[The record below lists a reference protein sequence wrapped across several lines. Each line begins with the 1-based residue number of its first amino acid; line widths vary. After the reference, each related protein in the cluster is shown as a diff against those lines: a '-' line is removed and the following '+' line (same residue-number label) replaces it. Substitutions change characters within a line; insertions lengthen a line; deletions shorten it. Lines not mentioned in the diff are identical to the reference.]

1 MRHDDDSPT
10 AGIDTATAPEAP
22 ADTSLPAGGAGPVRA
37 IVAAHVEALTR
48 FDDADLG
55 QAQAEEYRAVQ
66 ATLVATQGLRFEI
79 RTATGSG
86 NLGGGIDAFAGAHA
100 MAAALQQRLA
110 RAKLEAPAALQA
122 WSGAD
127 RQRYRRA
134 LKPAHAFVSPSN
146 AAGHDYTCGTCGG
159 NRRVRCEPC
168 LGEGSTHCYPC
179 GGRGSTNCGSCGGSK
194 QTNCFSCG
202 GSGGMT
208 KYAQASQ
215 WNPNTNA
222 YEYVS
227 TSYWGNCDSCSGSG
241 RKTCYSCDHAGQIRC
256 NGCGGDGR
264 VTCIPCGA
272 SGKVNCGP
280 CAATGR
286 QHEYGRVVA
295 HVDLAEALAVDDA
308 DPEVEALIRSKI
320 DIGQLPEFGELLAL
334 EHDVLP
340 GAVQSTYRIRLD
352 VHQALLDARG
362 AQFRVHGFGPE
373 PTVFDFQNIAGHL
386 LEGDLNT
393 FEASVQAPVRFGKR
407 QVRLLELTA
416 GFLRSELNMLIA
428 EKVTDTKAAPDAAA
442 AVESH
447 FKALVGPRYIERA
460 ADALSTALRRVYGAE
475 LGEPAIYLCGTT
487 ALGAAAMAAFGWPHA
502 HWLPNSALAAAAGAC
517 AWIVVEW
524 GTRRRIAAGFEPALA
539 SRVLN
544 QVRLGGSVRRWRV
557 GMAFA
562 GVLAA
567 LAGSIGISQV
577 PAVRTMQDERLEIAQ
592 APALIQSW
600 LQQSEVDWQQR
611 SYPSRKLLERE
622 AERGNWRAQLILGW
636 QFLLGADGLTKDVKH
651 AGALLDQIAP
661 QARYSEVWKAAKAVQ
676 ELHLESTLA
685 QLRETSAA
693 LKQSADRGSLV
704 EARFWEARTYLD
716 PRSPVHDM
724 RRAAAALKS
733 AADKGH
739 AHAALL
745 LGQHLA
751 ERKGRAGN
759 IRQARH
765 YLEMAERAGLDK
777 ARAAL
782 AQLK

>member
-1 MRHDDDSPT
+1 MRHDDESPA
-10 AGIDTATAPEAP
+10 AGNDTAVAHEVP
-22 ADTSLPAGGAGPVRA
+22 ALPPPAGVAGPVRV
-37 IVAAHVEALTR
+37 IVAAHVEELTR

-55 QAQAEEYRAVQ
+55 QAQPEEYRAVH

-79 RTATGSG
+79 RTAMGAG
-86 NLGGGIDAFAGAHA
+86 NLAAGIDSCAGTHA
-100 MAAALQQRLA
+100 MASILQQRLA
-110 RAKLEAPAALQA
+110 QARLEAPAAIQT

-127 RQRYRRA
+127 RQRYRRL

-194 QTNCFSCG
+194 QTNCISCG

-215 WNPNTNA
+215 WNSSTGA

-227 TSYWGNCDSCSGSG
+227 TSFWGNCDACNGSG
-241 RKTCYSCDHAGQIRC
+241 RKTCYSCDHAGQVGC
-256 NGCGGDGR
+256 YGCGGKGR

-295 HVDLAEALAVDDA
+295 HVDLAEALAIDEA
-308 DPEVEALIRSKI
+308 PPEVEALIRSKI
-320 DIGQLPEFGELLAL
+320 DIDQLPEFGELMAL
-334 EHDVLP
+334 EHQALP
-340 GAVQSTYRIRLD
+340 GTVRSTYRIRLD
-352 VHQALLDARG
+352 VREALLEARG
-362 AQFRVHGFGPE
+362 AQFKVHGFGPE
-373 PTVFDFQNIAGHL
+373 STVFDFQNIAGHL
-386 LEGDLNT
+386 LEGDLDT
-393 FEASVQAPVRFGKR
+393 FEASVQAPVHFGKR
-407 QVRLLELTA
+407 QARLLELTA
-416 GFLRSELNMLIA
+416 DFLRSELNMLIA
-428 EKVTDTKAAPDAAA
+428 EKVADAKAAPEAA
-442 AVESH
+442 AVEAH

-460 ADALSTALRRVYGAE
+460 ASALSTALRRLYGAE
-475 LGEPAIYLCGTT
+475 LGEPAVYLCGIT
-487 ALGAAAMAAFGWPHA
+487 ALGAAAMAAFGWPYA
-502 HWLPNSALAAAAGAC
+502 HWLPNSALVVGTAAC
-517 AWIVVEW
+517 AWFMVEW
-524 GTRRRIAAGFEPALA
+524 STRRRITAGFEPALA
-539 SRVLN
+539 SRVLK

-557 GMAFA
+557 GMACA

-567 LAGSIGISQV
+567 LAGSFGISQV

-600 LQQSEVDWQQR
+600 LQQTEVDWQQR

-622 AERGNWRAQLILGW
+622 AGRGNWRAQLILGW

-661 QARYSEVWKAAKAVQ
+661 QAGYSEVWKVAKAVQ
-676 ELHLESTLA
+676 ALHQESTLA
-685 QLRETSAA
+685 QLRETSTA

-724 RRAAAALKS
+724 RRAAAALKA

-739 AHAALL
+739 SHAALL

-751 ERKGRAGN
+751 ERKGRVGN